1 MVFRIVQAGNALP
14 IQWPVDPSAEF
25 QPGMIG
31 QLGMLGNQI
40 VCGVSDGSA
49 PIGIIDDYRTNAFSA
64 PSIDEI
70 VLLYVPPTARSIQSG
85 RPVLNIDFP
94 KNLENPNIML
104 SSFTTNPVSVELV
117 ARNGVVIFPA
127 GTPLN
132 FDQDGDGE
140 LDSIRTVVSYTYQ
153 VPNIPGDDSTAGNG
167 RVTIWFTRLIGQ
179 TDQFETNQRYPVGAI
194 LFTSECGLFTTRQ
207 SNPKYPG
214 FGIVTGPPTSV
225 FGLLEFMT
233 L

>member
-1 MVFRIVQAGNALP
+1 MVLRIVNNGNALP

-25 QPGMIG
+25 QPGMVG

-70 VLLYVPPTARSIQSG
+70 VLVYVPPQARTIIGGKSCVS
-85 RPVLNIDFP
+85 IDFP
-94 KNLENPNIML
+94 KNLENPNVML
-104 SSFTTNPVSVELV
+104 SSFTTNVDVELIP
-117 ARNGVVIFPA
+117 RNGIIVFPA

-140 LDSIRTVVSYTYQ
+140 MDSLRAVVSYTYQ
-153 VPNIPGDDSTAGNG
+153 VPNVPGDDSTAGSG
-167 RVTIWFTRLIGQ
+167 RVTIWFTRMIGQ
-179 TDQFETNQRYPVGAI
+179 TDQYETNQRYMVGAN
-194 LFTSECGLFTTRQ
+194 LFVSECGLFTTRQ
-207 SNPKYPG
+207 INPKYPG
-214 FGIVTGPPTSV
+214 IGIVTGPPTSI